1 MTFAGC
7 VVITVVGFTVTVNV
21 VGVPTQLLAVGVTI
35 IVAIT
40 GDVPGLFAVY
50 AGIFPVPLVPK
61 PTLMDEVH
69 EKLVPLTGPLKL
81 IAVPEAPLQCIL
93 LEILLTVAVGLTVIV
108 NVDGVPVHPFAAGV
122 IPMVA
127 VIGELNAFVV
137 VKEGISPEPFA
148 ARPILVLL
156 FVHVNIVPL
165 TGPDKLVS
173 AATAPSQ

>member
-1 MTFAGC
+1 LTVIVKVNGVPAHPFADG
-7 VVITVVGFTVTVNV
+7 VTVIA
-21 VGVPTQLLAVGVTI
+21 AV
-35 IVAIT
+35 T
-40 GDVPGLFAVY
+40 GDVPALLAVY

-61 PTLMDEVH
+61 PTLFDEVH
-69 EKLVPLTGPLKL
+69 EKLVPVTGPLKL
-81 IAVPEAPLQCIL
+81 MAAPGVPLQCIL
-93 LEILLTVAVGLTVIV
+93 LEILLTVEVGLTVIV
-108 NVDGVPVHPFAAGV
+108 NVDGVPAHPLAAGV

-137 VKEGISPEPFA
+137 VKEGISPAPFA

-156 FVHVNIVPL
+156 FVHVNVVPL